1 MEESDWSSKCRT
13 FKVSGSFLRGRLKKT
28 RTKETV
34 QLMQVWKTNTVMMMM
49 ITLSTANMN
58 SGFSVSNLC

>member
-1 MEESDWSSKCRT
+1 MEESAWSSKCRT
-13 FKVSGSFLRGRLKKT
+13 FKVSGSFLKGRLRKT

-34 QLMQVWKTNTVMMMM
+34 QPMQAWKTNTVMMM

>member
-1 MEESDWSSKCRT
+1 MEESAWSSKCRT
-13 FKVSGSFLRGRLKKT
+13 FKVSGSFLKGQLRKT

-34 QLMQVWKTNTVMMMM
+34 QPMQAWKTNTVMMM

>member
-1 MEESDWSSKCRT
+1 MEESAWSSKCRT

-34 QLMQVWKTNTVMMMM
+34 QLMQAGKTNTEMMM